1 MPYIKSK
8 SRHENV
14 AFIAAVTDEEITKKF
29 EELLEGQLQR
39 GRTVTESG
47 AFPGE
52 WKVSDQDGF
61 ISIVML

>member
-8 SRHENV
+8 SHNENV
-14 AFIAAVTDEEITKKF
+14 ALIEAAMDEEITKKF
-29 EELLEGQLQR
+29 EEFPEGQRQW

-52 WKVSDQDGF
+52 WKVSDQRGF